1 MKKIGIRKILMFG
14 TAGCCLIGAAGAKAQ
29 TCTPAPDCE
38 SLGYDQSVC
47 PGGFLRC
54 PFDADKLV
62 LHSGMQFDNYGRT
75 MCGGVQKSGK
85 TFLYPGGCDLLF
97 GMWR

>member
-54 PFDADKLV
+54 PFDADKLFCTPECNLTITAEQCAAECKIRENFLV
-62 LHSGMQFDNYGRT
+62 SGR
-75 MCGGVQKSGK
+75 V
-85 TFLYPGGCDLLF
+85 
-97 GMWR
+97 